1 MFDFLFKFT
10 SVQFEEGSLAFQTI
24 RNPWVWAGFICVVLV
39 VLSIYQYTNRFPS
52 RHIRI
57 ISLILKIAALI
68 LLFIPIFEPVLVVPD
83 VTSRENFVVV
93 MADNSASM
101 GLPDGTLGQTR
112 FDDIQSFLTN
122 EHDGILKELNE
133 DYRVRLYQFHN
144 SASQVDTLTDVNMR
158 GWETNLSASLQQ
170 VVSDFNGL
178 PLSGIVLFTDG
189 GDNSTDDPMLVAREL
204 SDADIPLHIV
214 GLGNESQDNDYE
226 LLEVQTHKG
235 LQEGTG
241 AEIEVKVRSWQ
252 EEDRLTALNIYDGQ
266 DLAYSRRVNL
276 KGNGRIDQ
284 FSFFFDHD
292 KNNPV
297 EYTVQVAPAPGEI
310 NLENNALNVLID
322 PRNDSLRVLYFQ
334 GHPIEEFK
342 FIKRALERDQVVDFT
357 SISRTGTGKYYRQG
371 IRSPDELAGGFPTS
385 EEELYAFKAIIFG
398 DIEAGFFSVEQLN
411 LIEQFVNKRGG
422 GFLMIGGQGSFTE
435 GDYWNTP
442 IEDLLPVSLDPGRRL
457 ILQPDFNPPTVS
469 LDEPGFPFTPT
480 RAGLESPILKLSPDL
495 TENNELWLSMPRLFS
510 IQLFGQVKP
519 GATLLAEKP
528 HDYLGDAE
536 PLLVIQRYG
545 SGRSAALATL
555 STWRWQMLL
564 DPGDTR
570 HERFWRQLVR
580 WLGSDTPD
588 PVNLNLTQ
596 NRYTTDVEIPLRV
609 TVYDPHY
616 DPISSAEVTGIVT
629 DPAGIT
635 HDIEFLPELREDG
648 VYNSTYIPFNM
659 GLYTIDI
666 EARLDS
672 NLVGKESQHF
682 LSRLSKKEYYDATL
696 KRRFLANLAQ
706 STGGQYYSAD
716 QISEIPSNLTN
727 RKTVRSILMM
737 EYVWDMPILFLL
749 ILIILSAEWIYRR
762 RRGLP

>member
-1 MFDFLFKFT
+1 MLDFLFKFT
-10 SVQFEEGSLAFQTI
+10 SVQLEEGSLAFQAI
-24 RNPWVWAGFICVVLV
+24 RSPWVWIGFICILLV
-39 VLSIYQYTNRFPS
+39 VLRIYQYTNRFPS
-52 RHIRI
+52 KHIQI
-57 ISLILKIAALI
+57 ISLILKITAFV

-83 VTSRENFVVV
+83 VASRENFVVI

-112 FDDIQSFLTN
+112 FDNVRSFLAD
-122 EHDGILKELNE
+122 EDDGILEKLSE
-133 DYRVRLYQFHN
+133 DYMVRLYQFHN
-144 SASQVDTLTDVNMR
+144 VASRVDTLTDIDIR

-170 VVSDFNGL
+170 VVSDFKGL

-189 GDNSTDDPMLVAREL
+189 GDNSTEDPTLMVPEL

-214 GLGNESQDNDYE
+214 GLGTESQANDYE

-252 EEDRLTALNIYDGQ
+252 DEDRLTTLNIYDGE

-292 KNNPV
+292 QKEPV
-297 EYTVQVAPAPGEI
+297 EYTVQVAPEPNEI

-334 GHPIEEFK
+334 GHPLQEFK

-371 IRSPDELAGGFPTS
+371 IRSPEELTGGFPTI
-385 EEELYAFKAIIFG
+385 EEDLYKFKAVVFG
-398 DIEAGFFSVEQLN
+398 DIEAGFFSIEQLN
-411 LIEQFVNKRGG
+411 LIEQFVSKRGG

-442 IEDLLPVSLDPGRRL
+442 IEDILPVSLDPGRRL
-457 ILQPDFNPPTVS
+457 VLQPDFNPPTVS
-469 LDEPGFPFTPT
+469 IEERGFAFTPT
-480 RAGLESPILKLSPDL
+480 RAGLENPILKLSPDL
-495 TENNELWLSMPRLFS
+495 TENSELWLSMPRLFS
-510 IQLFGQVKP
+510 IHLFGPVKP
-519 GATLLAEKP
+519 GATVLAEKP
-528 HDYLGDAE
+528 RDYLGDAE
-536 PLLVIQRYG
+536 PILVVQRYG
-545 SGRSAALATL
+545 SGRTAALATL

-570 HERFWRQLVR
+570 HERFWRQLIR
-580 WLGSDTPD
+580 WLGNDTPD

-596 NRYTTDVEIPLRV
+596 NRYTTDEEIPLRV
-609 TVYDPHY
+609 TVYDAHY
-616 DPISSAEVTGIVT
+616 DPFSNAEVTGIVT
-629 DPAGIT
+629 DPAGTT

-648 VYNSTYIPFNM
+648 VYSGTFTPGNT
-659 GLYTIDI
+659 GLYTIDV
-666 EARLDS
+666 EAQVNGD
-672 NLVGKESQHF
+672 VIGTESQHF
-682 LSRLSKKEYYDATL
+682 LSRYSKKEYYDATL
-696 KRRFLANLAQ
+696 KRRFLTELAE
-706 STGGQYYSAD
+706 STGGRYYSAD
-716 QISEIPSNLTN
+716 QVSEIPSNLTN
-727 RKTVRSILMM
+727 RKTARSILTI
-737 EYVWDMPILFLL
+737 ETAWDMPFLFLL
-749 ILIILSAEWIYRR
+749 ILILLSAEWIYRR